1 MNTNAEIITI
11 GDEILIG
18 QIIDTNSAWIAQQLN
33 AIGINVY
40 QISSVSDNK
49 SHIVN
54 SLDLAS
60 SRADLIIVTGGLG
73 PTRDD
78 ITKQTITGYFN
89 SKLVRS
95 EKVLAHIH
103 RLLEPRGVI
112 INEMN
117 ICQADLPDNCQVLH
131 NACGTAPGMWF
142 ERNGKVYVFMP
153 GVPFEMK
160 SIVSEELLPRL
171 KKYFKTSSIVH
182 RTLMLQGIAESMLA
196 QMIEPW
202 EIQLP
207 SSIKLAYLPSPGL
220 IRLRLTAK
228 GDDKEVLTH
237 LINQEVEKLL
247 PAIQA
252 WHYADNDE
260 PLEVTI
266 GNLLKNNKLTLA
278 SAESCTGGKIASLI
292 TSVPGSSEYY
302 KGTVVAYANEIKVSA
317 LKVSS
322 KVIEKNGA
330 VSQPVVEEMAQN
342 IIKLFGVDFAVAT
355 SGIAGPDGG
364 TPEKPVGTVWIAV
377 ASKEN
382 VISHLFSLGDTNRER
397 NIQRSSIS
405 ALNELRKLILQSIK
419 K

>member
-1 MNTNAEIITI
+1 
-11 GDEILIG
+11 
-18 QIIDTNSAWIAQQLN
+18 
-33 AIGINVY
+33 
-40 QISSVSDNK
+40 
-49 SHIVN
+49 
-54 SLDLAS
+54 
-60 SRADLIIVTGGLG
+60 
-73 PTRDD
+73 
-78 ITKQTITGYFN
+78 
-89 SKLVRS
+89 LVRS

-117 ICQADLPDNCQVLH
+117 IRQADLPDNCQVLH

-171 KKYFKTSSIVH
+171 KKYFKTPSIVH

-228 GDDKEVLTH
+228 GDDKEVFTH

-322 KVIEKNGA
+322 EVIEKNGA

-377 ASKEN
+377 ASKDN